1 MGQIPQLPAGC
12 LWQQVVGDPHAEV
25 AAAGEMHDGGVPTD
39 PGPGPEAA
47 EHAAESERSRR
58 RQQYVG
64 GVARVVADDL
74 PAGRSGVSFG
84 VSEGGDGRA
93 VKDR

>member
-1 MGQIPQLPAGC
+1 MAR
-12 LWQQVVGDPHAEV
+12 
-25 AAAGEMHDGGVPTD
+25 AADLLIRVQD
-39 PGPGPEAA
+39 REAA
-47 EHAAESERSRR
+47 EHAAENERSRR
-58 RQQYVG
+58 RQQYLG

-74 PAGRSGVSFG
+74 PAGRVRRVLG